1 MSRAAPA
8 VEFPATVPRV
18 MDTTYALLH
27 RNLIT
32 SGKLKKIG
40 ASAFTVLSVIKQL
53 ADFNSGKC
61 DISHRSLSDKS
72 GLSRSTISSSLTLLE
87 SEGLIRKF
95 RQGFSFK
102 GQPKKYGDIRGVSNI
117 YIAVEQFE
125 LTIGGA
131 LICTVSID
139 YVPTLIQ
146 QHAQL
151 IAGVLKNDDA
161 DAAKNALEK
170 INKSGASISIRPA
183 PGFVWNDGRMQGQII
198 SSE

>member
-1 MSRAAPA
+1 MSRAAPT
-8 VEFPATVPRV
+8 VEFPAAVPRV

-32 SGKLKKIG
+32 SGRLKKIG

-53 ADFNSGKC
+53 ADFNTGKC

-87 SEGLIRKF
+87 GEGLIRKF

-102 GQPKKYGDIRGVSNI
+102 GKLPSYGDIRGVSNI

-151 IAGVLKNDDA
+151 IAGVLKNDDV
-161 DAAKNALEK
+161 DATKNALEK
-170 INKSGASISIRPA
+170 INKSGASISIKPA
-183 PGFVWNDGRMQGQII
+183 PGFVWNDGKMEG
-198 SSE
+198 EMVAAD